1 MISDDYTR
9 PYIRPPYPQLPP
21 HFQTSHMRKLIRD
34 AYLHGINP
42 RYIAEIM
49 RVAEE
54 PVAEILKGCNP
65 PLMQKSRLST
75 KQLKKLHVANWGL
88 LQGIQEARWY
98 SISRRFR
105 DEEIEFVEDYA
116 PIGSH
121 DQRRISSAPGTTLSS
136 IADFFSSKKTRKF
149 ILAPIIADMQEE
161 YFDSLMEDRIWKA
174 RWVRIRGCWAFWQ
187 SWGIA
192 GFLKTVADVWK
203 LLAG

>member
-1 MISDDYTR
+1 
-9 PYIRPPYPQLPP
+9 
-21 HFQTSHMRKLIRD
+21 MRKLIGD

>member
-1 MISDDYTR
+1 
-9 PYIRPPYPQLPP
+9 
-21 HFQTSHMRKLIRD
+21 
-34 AYLHGINP
+34 
-42 RYIAEIM
+42 M

-54 PVAEILKGCNP
+54 PVAEILKGYNSP
-65 PLMQKSRLST
+65 LMSPLMQKSRLST
-75 KQLKKLHVANWGL
+75 KELKKLNIANWAL
-88 LQGIQEARWY
+88 LWGIREARY

-136 IADFFSSKKTRKF
+136 IADFLSSKKTRKLV
-149 ILAPIIADMQEE
+149 LAPIIADMQEE

-192 GFLKTVADVWK
+192 GSLKKVGDIWK
-203 LLAG
+203 LLGG